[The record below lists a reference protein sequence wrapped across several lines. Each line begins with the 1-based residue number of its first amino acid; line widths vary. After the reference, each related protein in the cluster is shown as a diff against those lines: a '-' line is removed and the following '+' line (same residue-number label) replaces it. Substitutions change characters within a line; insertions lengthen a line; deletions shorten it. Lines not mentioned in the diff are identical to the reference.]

1 MCVYNMRLASSFS
14 HKLTSSSIAPTSLTK
29 PNRGDQFLVSQ
40 ILHSTTHIPRKLC
53 RSYSHPIID
62 PHARGDTIKRS
73 CSANL
78 DEIFNHE
85 PPRRNNSLDLS
96 EDENIDDDIYTNT
109 NCHVSQTN
117 PTGDQQ
123 RSQRTKLDST
133 NHRSSFLQS
142 KFDLLE
148 PVMLGIRPESPEWAQ
163 RELIWASIE
172 RKANRVELPISIRM
186 IKKKQQWK
194 KGFRDLGE
202 STTCSAEKA
211 FSSMISIILEIQRCT
226 LEMRGL
232 FSYEDTERIIAKVQR
247 EMHSSFVGLFK
258 QVFSQTPA
266 LMIYVMI
273 LLANFSA
280 YSTTHI
286 GMMDPSSLGSVCE
299 SITEEPS
306 QQFLQSNSSPI
317 EMNLDASKNHG
328 QYYRTDLLYRMR
340 LSHDPNNPLLLCNY
354 AQFLHLFAHE
364 FDR

>member
-1 MCVYNMRLASSFS
+1 MYNMRLASSFS
-14 HKLTSSSIAPTSLTK
+14 HKLTSSSVAPPTLTK
-29 PNRGDQFLVSQ
+29 PNRRDQFLVSQ
-40 ILHSTTHIPRKLC
+40 ILHSTALIPGKISRF
-53 RSYSHPIID
+53 YSRPMVD
-62 PHARGDTIKRS
+62 PHSRSDTIKRS
-73 CSANL
+73 CSTKL
-78 DEIFNHE
+78 DEIFDQELPEH
-85 PPRRNNSLDLS
+85 NNSLDLS
-96 EDENIDDDIYTNT
+96 EAENIEDDINTKTNW
-109 NCHVSQTN
+109 HVSKTN
-117 PTGDQQ
+117 LMGDQQ
-123 RSQRTKLDST
+123 RSQRTKFDST
-133 NHRSSFLQS
+133 NDCSSFLQS

-148 PVMLGIRPESPEWAQ
+148 PLMLGIRPESPEWAQ

-172 RKANRVELPISIRM
+172 HKANRVELPISIRM

-202 STTCSAEKA
+202 STTCSMEKA
-211 FSSMISIILEIQRCT
+211 FSSMMSIILEILRCT

-247 EMHSSFVGLFK
+247 EMHLSFVWLFK

-266 LMIYVMI
+266 LMIHVMI

-286 GMMDPSSLGSVCE
+286 GMMDPLFLGSVCD
-299 SITEEPS
+299 SITEEPG

-317 EMNLDASKNHG
+317 EMNLDASKNYG